1 NHNAAVQLVD
11 RVQSLGLVRRSDDPG
26 DRRVVRVEL
35 AEQGKAKLA
44 RLTAM
49 HRDELRRL
57 HDDLAPLF
65 AEME

>member
-1 NHNAAVQLVD
+1 
-11 RVQSLGLVRRSDDPG
+11 
-26 DRRVVRVEL
+26 VEL
-35 AEQGKAKLA
+35 AELGKAKLA